1 MNDNSFNSIDRLLEF
16 GMSMAVANQMI
27 NTMNYAMSNMNIAGQ
42 SSILSPQ
49 FIQMYAA
56 VDGKQ
61 VGPFS
66 DSEMQ
71 ILINNGTVT
80 ENTLIWH
87 SGMTAW
93 KYAKDVPLI
102 SKFLLLLK
110 SEMS

>member
-71 ILINNGTVT
+71 ILINN
-80 ENTLIWH
+80 TLIWH